1 MTTNIQTLIKDINE
15 AKAAFKEKG
24 KEALKQS
31 FKEFFDANPEVT
43 SIGWTQYAPY
53 FNDGEPCEFAVHDF
67 VFSKAPLDHDDWDM
81 GSVCNEDS
89 DFIRYDNEFVA
100 ESKSISDFNNKVL
113 AKIPD
118 EIYRDLFGDDSMVV
132 VTRDGI
138 STEYYEHD

>member
-53 FNDGEPCEFAVHDF
+53 FNDGEPCEFAVHEF
-67 VFSKAPLDHDDWDM
+67 VFSTAPIYHEDWDM
-81 GSVCNEDS
+81 ESVCKEWS
-89 DFIRYDNEFVA
+89 DFMEDNDFL
-100 ESKSISDFNNKVL
+100 SDSPAAVKFSDDVL
-113 AKIPD
+113 TQIPD
-118 EIYRDLFGDDSMVV
+118 EIFRDLFGSDSMVV

-138 STEYYEHD
+138 STEYYDHD